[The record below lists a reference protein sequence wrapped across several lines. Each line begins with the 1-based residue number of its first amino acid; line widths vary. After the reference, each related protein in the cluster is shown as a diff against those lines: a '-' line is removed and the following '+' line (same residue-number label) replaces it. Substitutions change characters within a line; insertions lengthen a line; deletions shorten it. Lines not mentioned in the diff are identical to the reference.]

1 MKASVARPLR
11 RPNLLNA
18 GRITDVMLQDHH
30 TVRQSK
36 TIVRPVTASKSRACR
51 EGHTSGPCRW
61 LFSAARPVGDVKS
74 LKALHR
80 YNVVKAPAVGVITV
94 WKWPAAFLEGHT
106 SGPCPS
112 LFLAARVRS
121 EFSAAPR
128 SAPDDHERNC
138 AARFSSRS
146 RLLLRRQMRGVPRP
160 SARPAFLRLPPPER
174 LDVAA
179 RRNRRH
185 AD

>member
-36 TIVRPVTASKSRACR
+36 TIVRPVTASKS
-51 EGHTSGPCRW
+51 
-61 LFSAARPVGDVKS
+61 
-74 LKALHR
+74 
-80 YNVVKAPAVGVITV
+80 
-94 WKWPAAFLEGHT
+94 PAASLEGHT

-112 LFLAARVRS
+112 LFLAARL
-121 EFSAAPR
+121 PL
-128 SAPDDHERNC
+128 
-138 AARFSSRS
+138 RS
-146 RLLLRRQMRGVPRP
+146 RLLLRRQMRGALRP
-160 SARPAFLRLPPPER
+160 SARPAFLRLPPLER

-179 RRNRRH
+179 RRLRLPPTKYFRH
-185 AD
+185 R